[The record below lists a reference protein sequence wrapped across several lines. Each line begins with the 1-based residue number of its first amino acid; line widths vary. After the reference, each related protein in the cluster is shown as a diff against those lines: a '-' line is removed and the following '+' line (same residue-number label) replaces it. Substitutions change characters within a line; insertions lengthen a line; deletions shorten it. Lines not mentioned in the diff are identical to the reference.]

1 MAQKFFG
8 LYKTL
13 KRGVVCAGSSMLD
26 AMDNCSLEKGATEP
40 KEVGTTNFEFVFDD
54 PVTGK
59 HFSYGG
65 VVLFYKGTNKN
76 GEENINVHIDFS
88 LKTKL
93 AGQDPDDV
101 AHVVVDELDVAD
113 SEDLKARI
121 VYKSII
127 KEVNS
132 LFKCAFKFEE
142 PPVEEEARLDPEFK
156 RQMRELAI
164 IKMRALWSF
173 LQYNPY
179 SQTNPIFNRLLG
191 KTGVKNLGD
200 FLQESQ
206 GTIKWGGYV
215 NTVEGMDEAVKE
227 FIRRKNID
235 ENSII
240 YRSVSKREAI
250 IPYDENGDA
259 LRLAV
264 EGDRPSAFRAIY
276 FVLFA
281 LTNGFKEGI
290 NSMTIAGY
298 LQLTRSILVSRN
310 EPFIRVEPPPV
321 PPTLV
326 DIGLPRKSSVFSR
339 SPSAEEGDVSRSP
352 SPVLPV
358 AEEESGSRAP
368 REKTLDS
375 LEFRP
380 CPIPYGKVIYV
391 NSEAKN
397 INIKAVEIK
406 DPQIKKPKTLEEF
419 EKKLKTVSKS
429 KSTKSKSSESIP
441 PLTPEEITMKKFK
454 IKRDIEE
461 LEDQINIG
469 SSIPRFSEL
478 KDIECSRADLREEPA
493 DDESI
498 GLAALGVSTGGKTR
512 KHKKLLKKKTNTR
525 NKNKTKKAKKA
536 KKTIKRRNKVQK
548 KHKQTR

>member
-13 KRGVVCAGSSMLD
+13 KRGVVCAGSSMLY

-93 AGQDPDDV
+93 EREDPDDV

-127 KEVNS
+127 KEVNT

-142 PPVEEEARLDPEFK
+142 PVVPPVEEETRLDPEFK

-179 SQTNPIFNRLLG
+179 SQTNLIFNRLLG

-206 GTIKWGGYV
+206 ATIKWGGYV
-215 NTVEGMDEAVKE
+215 NTIEGMDEAVKE
-227 FIRRKNID
+227 FIRAKNID

-240 YRSVSKREAI
+240 YRSVSKRGAI

-298 LQLTRSILVSRN
+298 LQLARSILVSRN

-326 DIGLPRKSSVFSR
+326 GVGLLEYDNDS
-339 SPSAEEGDVSRSP
+339 SRSP
-352 SPVLPV
+352 SPLAVEA
-358 AEEESGSRAP
+358 AEEESGSPR
-368 REKTLDS
+368 REKNLDA

-406 DPQIKKPKTLEEF
+406 DPQIKN
-419 EKKLKTVSKS
+419 
-429 KSTKSKSSESIP
+429 
-441 PLTPEEITMKKFK
+441 PE
-454 IKRDIEE
+454 
-461 LEDQINIG
+461 
-469 SSIPRFSEL
+469 PW
-478 KDIECSRADLREEPA
+478 
-493 DDESI
+493 
-498 GLAALGVSTGGKTR
+498 LG
-512 KHKKLLKKKTNTR
+512 
-525 NKNKTKKAKKA
+525 
-536 KKTIKRRNKVQK
+536 I
-548 KHKQTR
+548 